1 MKNRP
6 TNKELHD
13 AFHSTPEFEAIDC
26 RSFVMD
32 TIQNG
37 RVTMRSRWLVM
48 TQELGIRT
56 SWIVMVLS
64 LVGVLNLSLFLLSR
78 SPAFE
83 FVDFGLSGYGLLLK
97 NMPYGWWALA
107 FALLVVAIIVMKRFS
122 WSYVWPLHVFAFLLI
137 GSVFA
142 VSGGAFAAGIN
153 DYLYRRL
160 VEEPGASNSFLAK
173 IYCLGAH
180 RSLSSPEALIG
191 EVMYVEG
198 NSLVVQTPE
207 LDVYTVE
214 VDKKT
219 VWPGADQLSK
229 FQVVKMIGQRRNEET
244 FHATWIKAEEE
255 EERLNLAR
263 NEEDCVDEDLW
274 QQKQQVVKKRRE
286 AAQQPYSPV
295 VGTAQFI
302 KSIY

>member
-13 AFHSTPEFEAIDC
+13 AFHATPDNPSVDC
-26 RSFVMD
+26 RSLVMD
-32 TIQNG
+32 RIHGG
-37 RVTMRSRWLVM
+37 RVTMRSRWFVL

-56 SWIVMVLS
+56 SWIVLVLS

-83 FVDFGLSGYGLLLK
+83 FADFGIPGYGVMLK

-107 FALLVVAIIVMKRFS
+107 FTLLVVAIVVMKRFS
-122 WSYVWPLHVFAFLLI
+122 WSYIWPLHVFSFLLI
-137 GSVFA
+137 SGVFA
-142 VSGGAFAAGIN
+142 ISGGAFAAGIN

-160 VEEPGASNSFLAK
+160 VEEPGSSKSFLAK

-180 RSLSSPEALIG
+180 RSLSSPQAMIG

-198 NSLVVQTPE
+198 DSIVVQTPE
-207 LDVYTVE
+207 LEVYTVM
-214 VDKKT
+214 VDKNT
-219 VWPGADQLSK
+219 VWRGPEELNK
-229 FQVVKMIGQRRNEET
+229 FQVVKMIGKRDQDV
-244 FHATWIKAEEE
+244 FHASWIKADQEDEQ
-255 EERLNLAR
+255 LNIAR
-263 NEEDCVDEDLW
+263 NEADCIDQSQW

-286 AAQQPYSPV
+286 AASQPYTPQ